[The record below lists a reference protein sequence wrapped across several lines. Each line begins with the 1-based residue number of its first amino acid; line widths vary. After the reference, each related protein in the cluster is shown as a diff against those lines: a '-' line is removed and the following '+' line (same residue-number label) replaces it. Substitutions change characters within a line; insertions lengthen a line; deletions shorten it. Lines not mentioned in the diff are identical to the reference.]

1 MKYLSQAKEKSELS
15 EQLNRPQ
22 FEGLANEHYAPQQ
35 NINNNFSNDQ
45 IQINDTLLSKTY
57 ETPTT
62 PANYP
67 FGRIQSLQRNINS
80 NGVNTL
86 LTKEMAPHVFS
97 PNPIYFNPLSPEQN
111 PYYSALMMEDAMIQ
125 SVYPH
130 NPINYSDLEEF
141 NNKTPL
147 PSSHLYNNSLIH
159 SNYSYKNTP
168 LIPISPHM
176 QIMQSGGGR
185 ILSSHN
191 HDQYQFT
198 PYNMQNSISNNN
210 LFNQQLNQTPQNH
223 SPLQNIGG
231 NRGEIC
237 PFDSYGLGFGQ
248 DNDLFDGGNN
258 LADWAKKE
266 EVKKEEDQDVIEQ
279 FAGRIKKKLKVE
291 EREQNQRIQEDNAD
305 LNSYTE
311 INHMNVG
318 GYGETDKKEQKVNQ
332 EQNLNST
339 VKTMKQKFNVS
350 HENQKYQITPMK
362 RNFDN
367 QSFMTPNNQQNQNT
381 QIDSYLQAQNQ
392 QQKSASSCNNS
403 NIVKNNQFE
412 MPSNQR
418 QRVNGSATHQQ
429 INGNRTAQ
437 KDGNASDD
445 ENGGNR
451 NERGLRI
458 LSKEVLDIVRE
469 KNETTYKEVTEE
481 IIQNRQKNNQSLG
494 QDEQNIKRRV
504 YDALNVLIAAELIT
518 KTEKKKIKYSKPL
531 NGICSKIQKI
541 PANKSSKEGINNV
554 VSNNQ
559 LEKQQNQKTYFKNS
573 LDSKKDRLKRK
584 NDILKDLILK
594 MVASKHL
601 IKRNVQNELV
611 KINEEQND
619 TLGNSASS
627 KESNQTLKCVS
638 LSKGA
643 ATNGEEQI
651 KLKFPFIACQSP
663 PDNSK
668 MSFKKFT
675 SGLAICSMKQLKL
688 KGDIDLLVQ
697 IYNMDTGTNKVN
709 DVQEFIDHNLNKF
722 LQEIQS
728 QLYDEEVKL
737 EQEFTVSNNKHIQQI
752 VQNSINN
759 EQTQDIQKSKQYLAK
774 NQMLHSVKN
783 EDEEDSSQIT
793 TNQSNN
799 ARNDLENQNFNQYYQ
814 VNQVSEIHQ
823 NCNDYEDYIS

>member
-1 MKYLSQAKEKSELS
+1 MKYISQAKEKSEPS
-15 EQLNRPQ
+15 EHLNRAQ
-22 FEGLANEHYAPQQ
+22 FEGLANDHYILQQ
-35 NINNNFSNDQ
+35 NMNNNFSNDQ
-45 IQINDTLLSKTY
+45 IQINDSLQSKAY

-80 NGVNTL
+80 NGVSQL
-86 LTKEMAPHVFS
+86 LTKEMPPHLFS
-97 PNPIYFNPLSPEQN
+97 PIYFHPLSPDHN
-111 PYYSALMMEDAMIQ
+111 GLSLMEDVISQ
-125 SVYPH
+125 NLQYNNH
-130 NPINYSDLEEF
+130 INYTDLEDY
-141 NNKTPL
+141 NKTPL
-147 PSSHLYNNSLIH
+147 PSHFYNHGLNQ

-168 LIPISPHM
+168 LIPISPHV
-176 QIMQSGGGR
+176 QLMQSGGGR

-191 HDQYQFT
+191 HDQCQFT
-198 PYNMQNSISNNN
+198 PYNMLINNNNNNN
-210 LFNQQLNQTPQNH
+210 LFTQLNQTPQNQ
-223 SPLQNIGG
+223 SPFQNIAG
-231 NRGEIC
+231 NRSEIC

-248 DNDLFDGGNN
+248 DNDPFDQGNN
-258 LADWAKKE
+258 LVDWAKDGVKE
-266 EVKKEEDQDVIEQ
+266 EDKKEEEQ
-279 FAGRIKKKLKVE
+279 EDIQQFNNRLKKKLKIE
-291 EREQNQRIQEDNAD
+291 EKELNQRIQEDNAD

-311 INHMNVG
+311 INHMNAG
-318 GYGETDKKEQKVNQ
+318 GYGETDKKEEKLNQ
-332 EQNLNST
+332 EQTLNST
-339 VKTMKQKFNVS
+339 VKTMKQNFNIS
-350 HENQKYQITPMK
+350 PENQKYQITPMK
-362 RNFDN
+362 NNFDN
-367 QSFMTPNNQQNQNT
+367 LSFMTPNNQQNPNT
-381 QIDSYLQAQNQ
+381 QLEGYLQTQTQ
-392 QQKSASSCNNS
+392 QQKNAPYNTS
-403 NIVKNNQFE
+403 NIFKNNQFE

-418 QRVNGSATHQQ
+418 QKVNGSASHSQV
-429 INGNRTAQ
+429 NGNRTAQ

-445 ENGGNR
+445 ENCGNR

-541 PANKSSKEGINNV
+541 PVNKNQKEGINNV

-584 NDILKDLILK
+584 NEILKDLILK

-601 IKRNVQNELV
+601 IKRNIQNEFV
-611 KINEEQND
+611 KINEEQNA
-619 TLGNSASS
+619 TSGNSASS
-627 KESNQTLKCVS
+627 KESTQTLKCIS

-643 ATNGEEQI
+643 ATNGEDQI

-697 IYNMDTGTNKVN
+697 IYNMDTSTNKGN
-709 DVQEFIDHNLNKF
+709 DVQEFLDHDLYKF

-752 VQNSINN
+752 VQNNINN
-759 EQTQDIQKSKQYLAK
+759 EQTQDIQKAKQFQVK
-774 NQMLHSVKN
+774 NQMHHNIKN

-799 ARNDLENQNFNQYYQ
+799 ARHDLENQNINQHYQ
-814 VNQVSEIHQ
+814 ASQIQEIHQ
-823 NCNDYEDYIS
+823 NCNEYEDYFN